1 MVLILKFIVVRNSRY
16 RMVIWFSFNQFR
28 KWSFSFSIFDIVLAN
43 LFLISLKFNLAIFF
57 WVFVVFITVLTVGI
71 KKLLIS
77 WVVFF
82 WLKTDA
88 LLIFLV
94 QMLVKMLTLWQNIW
108 FLIIQSKHF
117 QEKLYMTWPDKFF
130 KLLLGI

>member
-57 WVFVVFITVLTVGI
+57 RVFVVFITVLTVGI

-108 FLIIQSKHF
+108 FFIIQSKHF
-117 QEKLYMTWPDKFF
+117 KEKLYMTRPDKLF